1 MDSNRKTLQYVVIIC
16 RQKHKNKFVKLLVE
30 RGGHGINV
38 VYGKGSANAGFV
50 AKAFGL
56 ETESPKAVISC
67 LLPTERAQ
75 MLVDTLRIEYDFEK
89 ANTGIAFSVPVGG
102 LVI

>member
-1 MDSNRKTLQYVVIIC
+1 MDNRRKTLQYFVIIC

-30 RGGHGINV
+30 QGGHGINV
-38 VYGKGSANAGFV
+38 IYGKGSAEAGFL

-75 MLVDTLRIEYDFEK
+75 ALIDDLCTEYDFEK